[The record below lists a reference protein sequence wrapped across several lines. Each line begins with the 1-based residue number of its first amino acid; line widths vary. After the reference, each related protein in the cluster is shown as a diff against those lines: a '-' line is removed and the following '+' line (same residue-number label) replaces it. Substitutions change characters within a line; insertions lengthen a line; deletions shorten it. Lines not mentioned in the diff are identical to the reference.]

1 MERVLVCTFP
11 EDLAGPQ
18 RFLSGLLDSAEFK
31 RRFSATLWHV
41 PDRYR
46 RLRGKLRLFRD
57 VRAQLRQSGAQV
69 VYLNLDLSLAFWLCI
84 GFRLAGARRIVSRAL
99 NSSYSSPANPLARW
113 VYRTGMGWLA
123 HQKLAISPEAARAM
137 YAGGPGPVVL
147 IPCLIDFQSLHRDAA
162 GGPVRSRPAGER
174 FVFGCVGRLMAQKN
188 QALAI
193 RALAPLRRQGLEV
206 ELRLVGE
213 GPDRAAL
220 QALAQAE
227 GVAEAVVFAGTDD
240 NIGAVYRG
248 QLDALLVPSL
258 YEGQGR
264 IVAEA
269 QSFGLPMALSAQV
282 PAMAVLDG
290 TGVIAGL
297 PLEVEAWSAALRQLM
312 RMPRGAARP
321 MQELDRHRLSLAH
334 GVALFCDALSGRTP
348 AADGATGQATGK
360 TQ

>member
-1 MERVLVCTFP
+1 
-11 EDLAGPQ
+11 
-18 RFLSGLLDSAEFK
+18 
-31 RRFSATLWHV
+31 
-41 PDRYR
+41 
-46 RLRGKLRLFRD
+46 
-57 VRAQLRQSGAQV
+57 
-69 VYLNLDLSLAFWLCI
+69 
-84 GFRLAGARRIVSRAL
+84 
-99 NSSYSSPANPLARW
+99 
-113 VYRTGMGWLA
+113 MGWLA

-162 GGPVRSRPAGER
+162 GGAVRSRPAGER

-227 GVAEAVVFAGTDD
+227 GVAEAVVFAGTDA

-348 AADGATGQATGK
+348 AADGATGLATGK

>member
-1 MERVLVCTFP
+1 MCTDWYTSWCCSVP
-11 EDLAGPQ
+11 
-18 RFLSGLLDSAEFK
+18 
-31 RRFSATLWHV
+31 RRW
-41 PDRYR
+41 
-46 RLRGKLRLFRD
+46 
-57 VRAQLRQSGAQV
+57 
-69 VYLNLDLSLAFWLCI
+69 
-84 GFRLAGARRIVSRAL
+84 
-99 NSSYSSPANPLARW
+99 PA
-113 VYRTGMGWLA
+113 M
-123 HQKLAISPEAARAM
+123 
-137 YAGGPGPVVL
+137 
-147 IPCLIDFQSLHRDAA
+147 
-162 GGPVRSRPAGER
+162 
-174 FVFGCVGRLMAQKN
+174 
-188 QALAI
+188 
-193 RALAPLRRQGLEV
+193 
-206 ELRLVGE
+206 
-213 GPDRAAL
+213 
-220 QALAQAE
+220 
-227 GVAEAVVFAGTDD
+227 VFAGTDA